1 MRAALPVLAAMIGT
15 INMSNPRRECYLAS
29 PDLLTRRRWGIA
41 LAILSALLV
50 NCTGEGGGVQK
61 KESEHEVAMR
71 ENVQT
76 LTEINNA
83 FAAITAPEHA
93 ESVADVVGELATKL
107 VAIKRHAVTLEDP
120 SEEVSQRI
128 EARWGV
134 ELAERMETFDWHV
147 KRFARDA
154 KIGLAL
160 GGAWHRVM
168 ETHAFL
174 TGK

>member
-1 MRAALPVLAAMIGT
+1 MRAALPVLTAMIGT

-29 PDLLTRRRWGIA
+29 PNLLTRRGWGIA
-41 LAILSALLV
+41 IAILSALLV
-50 NCTGEGGGVQK
+50 NCTGE
-61 KESEHEVAMR
+61 SEHEIAMR

-120 SEEVSQRI
+120 SEGVSQRI
-128 EARWGV
+128 EERWGV

-154 KIGLAL
+154 KMGLAL

>member
-1 MRAALPVLAAMIGT
+1 MTDVSDTTEDARAA
-15 INMSNPRRECYLAS
+15 N
-29 PDLLTRRRWGIA
+29 TRA
-41 LAILSALLV
+41 Y
-50 NCTGEGGGVQK
+50 
-61 KESEHEVAMR
+61 
-71 ENVQT
+71 
-76 LTEINNA
+76 
-83 FAAITAPEHA
+83 
-93 ESVADVVGELATKL
+93 VGELATKL

-154 KIGLAL
+154 KMGLAL